1 MVGRCISY
9 WNSPFWGDMLVFG
22 GVSDLVL
29 PLWNIVLCGH
39 VRCMVSKGEYL
50 TSALAAKG
58 FFSPSKNIVLPT
70 SAGSPLKEFGKHW
83 NTLVFTNIA
92 GWNIPIFNRIQ
103 KFDSVRVHFQAS
115 YVSLPDSQQ
124 MCCFGREIVVVI
136 FWNWKALMG
145 PMTFVD

>member
-9 WNSPFWGDMLVFG
+9 WISPFWGDMLVFG

-115 YVSLPDSQQ
+115 YVSFTWLTAD
-124 MCCFGREIVVVI
+124 VL
-136 FWNWKALMG
+136 FWGKSLLSFFATGKPWWDPWPL
-145 PMTFVD
+145 